1 MDGQSEV
8 MNHIIAVYL
17 SCLVGDRPKSWLHW
31 LPWATFCYNTSYQTA
46 LKATPFEVVYGCTL
60 PLLAPFQLG
69 SARVA
74 TVDRQLQDRDIFLT
88 KVHDR
93 LLQAQTL
100 MKTAHDKTHRPLDFN
115 PDDLVWLHL
124 N

>member
-17 SCLVGDRPKSWLHW
+17 SCLIRDRPKSWLHW

-46 LKATPFEVVYGCTL
+46 LKATPFEVVYGCT
-60 PLLAPFQLG
+60 PPPLAPFQLG
-69 SARVA
+69 SLRVA
-74 TVDRQLQDRDIFLT
+74 TVDRHLQDRDIFLT

-100 MKTAHDKTHRPLDFN
+100 MKTAHDKTHRPMDFN